1 MTHVPPFTKLC
12 PCFSPLTEVDLE
24 DVGMFLIQLTNRD
37 FLQSKPDNV
46 DELDNCHDAIAF
58 SLCNQII
65 AGMCICFESRKK
77 TNVHN
82 FDKISLGSLQKLIF
96 RSLYHCRKITFMLQF
111 FVIDSLFLNSYTI
124 INHTLAISL

>member
-1 MTHVPPFTKLC
+1 MHCTLHINNLC
-12 PCFSPLTEVDLE
+12 HYFSPLTEVDLE

-65 AGMCICFESRKK
+65 AGMCICFESTKK
-77 TNVHN
+77 IIVPSCS
-82 FDKISLGSLQKLIF
+82 FDKINRNCTPKELVLA
-96 RSLYHCRKITFMLQF
+96 
-111 FVIDSLFLNSYTI
+111 LFLKVNQNMILETDEKKSI
-124 INHTLAISL
+124 F

>member
-1 MTHVPPFTKLC
+1 MTLMDDPMHCTLHTNLC
-12 PCFSPLTEVDLE
+12 HYFSPLTEVDLE

-77 TNVHN
+77 IIVPSCS
-82 FDKISLGSLQKLIF
+82 FDKINRNCTPKELFLALFLKVNQNIILETDK
-96 RSLYHCRKITFMLQF
+96 KK
-111 FVIDSLFLNSYTI
+111 SLF
-124 INHTLAISL
+124 

>member
-1 MTHVPPFTKLC
+1 MDDPMHLTIRTNNLC
-12 PCFSPLTEVDLE
+12 PYFSPLTEVDLE

-65 AGMCICFESRKK
+65 AGMCICFESKK
-77 TNVHN
+77 KIIVPSCSFGKINRNCTPKELFLALFLTVNQN
-82 FDKISLGSLQKLIF
+82 MILETDKK
-96 RSLYHCRKITFMLQF
+96 K
-111 FVIDSLFLNSYTI
+111 SLF
-124 INHTLAISL
+124 